1 MVEKIGFVGLGGHIL
16 RQNEVFRALMKELGT
31 GDYEFIGLEEGFK
44 AFETG
49 RVYPLTLESFLNSNQ
64 KVTSGLSFGFSR
76 YSLTFPETIV
86 PVPKKIEK
94 GHEFVEAADLDW
106 LVGCGGD
113 DHGRQLKILGDYLK
127 ERGSKCKVL
136 VANKTMDGDLGG
148 IDGER
153 VNGYVAPFTDTTN
166 GFVAAVSLLANNML
180 QAYHDAW
187 TNGVPVIVTHFGED
201 TNFVAFGAGW
211 YGWADLVYAGELDGR
226 PAWKLNEMA
235 DDIRRVQSENRKKY
249 GRPIAM
255 IVIPEGSRIEGV
267 NHISENLIDPHRH
280 KKKHPEVL
288 AAEVKE
294 KLATYHNL
302 SAHTMTFTYELRT
315 FTQPNRPYSLR
326 KDRELAIETG
336 KVLARAIREG
346 QDDLE
351 STIWVRGGNV
361 EVGLAPIDLVTRK
374 RFTKYSKF
382 PWYDWETKKVRPE
395 FGRYYDPLF
404 NGGRVELE
412 KLLPR
417 KPQVVN
423 VYSQQM
429 ASVGK

>member
-16 RQNEVFRALMKELGT
+16 WQNEVFRALMKEMGT

-49 RVYPLTLESFLNSNQ
+49 GVYPLTLERVLNSSQ
-64 KVTSGLSFGFSR
+64 KVTAGLSFGFSR
-76 YSLTFPETIV
+76 YSLTFPESIV

-166 GFVAAVSLLANNML
+166 G
-180 QAYHDAW
+180 
-187 TNGVPVIVTHFGED
+187 VPVIVTHFGED

-235 DDIRRVQSENRKKY
+235 DDIRS
-249 GRPIAM
+249 
-255 IVIPEGSRIEGV
+255 
-267 NHISENLIDPHRH
+267 
-280 KKKHPEVL
+280 
-288 AAEVKE
+288 
-294 KLATYHNL
+294 
-302 SAHTMTFTYELRT
+302 
-315 FTQPNRPYSLR
+315 
-326 KDRELAIETG
+326 
-336 KVLARAIREG
+336 
-346 QDDLE
+346 
-351 STIWVRGGNV
+351 
-361 EVGLAPIDLVTRK
+361 
-374 RFTKYSKF
+374 
-382 PWYDWETKKVRPE
+382 
-395 FGRYYDPLF
+395 
-404 NGGRVELE
+404 
-412 KLLPR
+412 
-417 KPQVVN
+417 
-423 VYSQQM
+423 
-429 ASVGK
+429 